1 MVGPRPIKAD
11 SQSWPKEQGIPSGS
25 PLVECINDQRVNT
38 RWKLGARSERR
49 RGEEETAS
57 RYNFS
62 FEMIRFEKGNRF
74 EGGEGRETADEAVE
88 GMERSG
94 FDT

>member
-38 RWKLGARSERR
+38 RWKFLFFRSQ
-49 RGEEETAS
+49 
-57 RYNFS
+57 
-62 FEMIRFEKGNRF
+62 K
-74 EGGEGRETADEAVE
+74 D
-88 GMERSG
+88 
-94 FDT
+94 